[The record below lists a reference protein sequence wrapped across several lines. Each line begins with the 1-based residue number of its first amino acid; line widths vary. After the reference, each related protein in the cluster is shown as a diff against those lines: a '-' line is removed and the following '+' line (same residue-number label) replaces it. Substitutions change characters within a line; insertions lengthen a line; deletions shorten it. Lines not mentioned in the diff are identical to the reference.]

1 MRSGPRVVRWLGG
14 EVHHG
19 QKCSVAC
26 VAELAEGLAAC
37 YLNAL
42 YALVPPST
50 RRRARS
56 RPRSTLRPS
65 PKRVAQSPHIRGRPA
80 ARSRRPAW
88 ARPPPRSRCSRGCL
102 QRVWQDL
109 GVTDARVVCWGLFI
123 AWAVHDTEEVF
134 TATWW
139 SRRTL
144 PRLRSDGWPS
154 WVVDSATTTTAR
166 FAVAAAVVG
175 VAVLLVARHGAQTRG
190 RSPIF
195 QAAVLVFGWHGLVHA
210 GRQCS

>member
-1 MRSGPRVVRWLGG
+1 M
-14 EVHHG
+14 
-19 QKCSVAC
+19 
-26 VAELAEGLAAC
+26 
-37 YLNAL
+37 
-42 YALVPPST
+42 
-50 RRRARS
+50 
-56 RPRSTLRPS
+56 
-65 PKRVAQSPHIRGRPA
+65 
-80 ARSRRPAW
+80 
-88 ARPPPRSRCSRGCL
+88 
-102 QRVWQDL
+102 
-109 GVTDARVVCWGLFI
+109 TDARVVCWGLFI

-210 GRQCS
+210 GQAVLIGDYVPGLVSAVLIVVPYAVWAWRVCGRTVEARRPSVAVVVGVAVAAIALTFAAQSLSGLAPA